1 MKISPHLA
9 SPSSPTPTT
18 RQVRR
23 EPTETNRD
31 PYAYA
36 YVVDGRVPAR
46 PYVGALAETEGRMGI
61 DGTTATATLTVR
73 VHDAGQHG
81 TTRREAAERLAWGYG
96 VRTRRVYAD
105 LLADRLDRHALRI
118 EGAPLAVA
126 RFAADL
132 PGLLAAIEAAA
143 TAMMRRLA
151 GWMRDSAH
159 GQRWTECHSPQDWRA
174 ERRYWRRA
182 FIRHLAR
189 FVGPYAPETGAEMPD
204 WSEDWLRIP
213 SRIAQAMGP
222 TIDTEAVRDHMA
234 EALIFAQAVT
244 AEPRPVEPTPE
255 PRTRYASVYD
265 AIHAPQEYSQ
275 ELGDVITTYGPDPDA
290 GTEVETAAAVEV
302 EDNERQAAEVEVDE
316 KVTAAVVEARAELT
330 EPTTAPPTG
339 RPAPDRVAAAPR
351 IVRRRR
357 PYGSIRTHTR
367 PQARARGRLRP
378 PQRTDRAAP
387 SSSPASITRKAP
399 PPVTAEPPTHAA
411 TNGGNR

>member
-1 MKISPHLA
+1 M
-9 SPSSPTPTT
+9 TET
-18 RQVRR
+18 
-23 EPTETNRD
+23 TETNRD

-36 YVVDGRVPAR
+36 YVVDGRVPAA
-46 PYVGALAETEGRMGI
+46 PYAGALAATEGRMGI
-61 DGTTATATLTVR
+61 DGTATLTVR

-81 TTRREAAERLAWGYG
+81 ATRREAAERLAWGYG

-105 LLADRLDRHALRI
+105 LLANRLDRHALRI
-118 EGAPLAVA
+118 EGDPLAVA
-126 RFAADL
+126 RFGADL
-132 PGLLAAIEAAA
+132 PGLLAVIEAAA

-159 GQRWTECHSPQDWRA
+159 GQRWTEYHGPKDWRT

-182 FIRHLAR
+182 FIRHLAA
-189 FVGPYAPETGAEMPD
+189 FVGPYAPQVDAPMPD
-204 WSEDWLRIP
+204 WSEDWLGIP
-213 SRIAQAMGP
+213 SRIAQAIAH

-234 EALIFAQAVT
+234 EALLFAQAVT
-244 AEPRPVEPTPE
+244 AEPRVIEPASE

-275 ELGDVITTYGPDPDA
+275 ELGDVVTTYGPDPDA
-290 GTEVETAAAVEV
+290 VTEPETAAAADEV
-302 EDNERQAAEVEVDE
+302 EDNEHQAAEAEVDE
-316 KVTAAVVEARAELT
+316 KVTAAAVEARAELT
-330 EPTTAPPTG
+330 EPPAG

-387 SSSPASITRKAP
+387 SSSPTDTTRKAT

>member
-1 MKISPHLA
+1 MTQ
-9 SPSSPTPTT
+9 TP
-18 RQVRR
+18 
-23 EPTETNRD
+23 ETNRD

-36 YVVDGRVPAR
+36 YLIDGRVPAR
-46 PYVGALAETEGRMGI
+46 PYAGPLVEAEGRMGI
-61 DGTTATATLTVR
+61 DGTATLTVR

-118 EGAPLAVA
+118 EGHPLAVA

-143 TAMMRRLA
+143 TAMMRQLA
-151 GWMRDSAH
+151 RWMRDSAH
-159 GQRWTECHSPQDWRA
+159 GQRWTECHSPQDWRT
-174 ERRYWRRA
+174 ERRHWRRA
-182 FIRHLAR
+182 FIRHLAP
-189 FVGPYAPETGAEMPD
+189 FVGPHAPETGAEMPD

-234 EALIFAQAVT
+234 EALLFAQAVT
-244 AEPRPVEPTPE
+244 AEPRAVEPLPE
-255 PRTRYASVYD
+255 PPKYASVYD

-290 GTEVETAAAVEV
+290 GTELETAAAVEV
-302 EDNERQAAEVEVDE
+302 EDDERQAAEVEVDDQ
-316 KVTAAVVEARAELT
+316 VATAAVEARAELT
-330 EPTTAPPTG
+330 EPTTAPQVSAPPAA
-339 RPAPDRVAAAPR
+339 RPAPDRAAAAVR

-367 PQARARGRLRP
+367 PQARARGRHRP
-378 PQRTDRAAP
+378 PQRPGPAAR
-387 SSSPASITRKAP
+387 PASTIRKAARP
-399 PPVTAEPPTHAA
+399 
-411 TNGGNR
+411 

>member
-1 MKISPHLA
+1 M
-9 SPSSPTPTT
+9 TQT
-18 RQVRR
+18 
-23 EPTETNRD
+23 TETNRD
-31 PYAYA
+31 PYPYAYA
-36 YVVDGRVPAR
+36 YRVDGRVPAG
-46 PYVGALAETEGRMGI
+46 PYAGALAETEGRMGI
-61 DGTTATATLTVR
+61 DGTAVLTVR

-81 TTRREAAERLAWGYG
+81 VTRREAAESLAWGYG

-159 GQRWTECHSPQDWRA
+159 GQRWTEYHSPQDWRT

-189 FVGPYAPETGAEMPD
+189 FVGPYVPETGAEMPD

-222 TIDTEAVRDHMA
+222 TIDTEAVRDHMT
-234 EALIFAQAVT
+234 EALLFAQAVT
-244 AEPRPVEPTPE
+244 AEPRIIEPTPQ

-275 ELGDVITTYGPDPDA
+275 ELGNVVTTYGPDPDA
-290 GTEVETAAAVEV
+290 GTELETAAAVGA
-302 EDNERQAAEVEVDE
+302 EDDERQAEADDQ
-316 KVTAAVVEARAELT
+316 VTAAAVEARAELT
-330 EPTTAPPTG
+330 EPATAPQVSGPPTG
-339 RPAPDRVAAAPR
+339 RPAPDRAAAAVR
-351 IVRRRR
+351 IVRRRS
-357 PYGSIRTHTR
+357 PYGSIRTHSS
-367 PQARARGRLRP
+367 PQARARGRRRP
-378 PQRTDRAAP
+378 PQRADRAAP
-387 SSSPASITRKAP
+387 STSPTGTTRKAT
-399 PPVTAEPPTHAA
+399 PPVTADRRTHAA
-411 TNGGNR
+411 TSGGNR